1 MNVGW
6 VEALFLT
13 GPLWVVPLG
22 LGLHE
27 RLAEGRSKAICL
39 WARRLALVLA
49 LGVPLSYAR
58 APGRAAA
65 VYTLPWVALTALA
78 GAGGLVRVAEGRW
91 RRLEDLSVTAS
102 LLYLPVA
109 GMWLGASRFGG
120 RFMGFEEPIVLLT
133 AVHFTFAGF
142 AAPLMAGCLGRF
154 RQGRPTRL
162 YRFSAFGAVLGP
174 PAIALGFVFSPLF
187 KATAILLYTAALW
200 ALAVLQWHAAG
211 GMPRARARICLR
223 TSSAA
228 VLPGMLL
235 AAYYGLGEYLG
246 LRWIDIPQMARWHGP
261 INGLAFT
268 LAGIIGWRFA
278 FREKE
283 FSSA

>member
-1 MNVGW
+1 MTVGW
-6 VEALFLT
+6 IEALFLP

-27 RLAEGRSKAICL
+27 RLAEGSSQAIFL
-39 WARRLALVLA
+39 WARRLALLFA
-49 LGVPLSYAR
+49 LGVPLSYAT

-65 VYTLPWVALTALA
+65 VYALPWVALTALA

-91 RRLEDLSVTAS
+91 RGLEDLSLTAS

-109 GMWLGASRFGG
+109 GIWLAASRFGRG
-120 RFMGFEEPIVLLT
+120 FMGFEEPIVLLT
-133 AVHFTFAGF
+133 AVHFTFSGF

-154 RQGRPTRL
+154 RRGRPTGL
-162 YRFSAFGAVLGP
+162 YRVPAYGAVLGP
-174 PAIALGFVFSPLF
+174 PAIAFGFVFSPLF
-187 KATAILLYTAALW
+187 KVTAILLYTAALW
-200 ALAVLQWHAAG
+200 TFAGLQWRAAG
-211 GMPRARARICLR
+211 GMPRGRARIWLR
-223 TSSAA
+223 ISSAA

-278 FREKE
+278 LREKE
-283 FSSA
+283 LSSA

>member
-1 MNVGW
+1 MNMGW
-6 VEALFLT
+6 VETLFLF

-78 GAGGLVRVAEGRW
+78 GAGGLVRVGEGRW

-109 GMWLGASRFGG
+109 GMWLAASRFGG
-120 RFMGFEEPIVLLT
+120 RFMGFEEPIV
-133 AVHFTFAGF
+133 F
-142 AAPLMAGCLGRF
+142 
-154 RQGRPTRL
+154 
-162 YRFSAFGAVLGP
+162 
-174 PAIALGFVFSPLF
+174 
-187 KATAILLYTAALW
+187 
-200 ALAVLQWHAAG
+200 
-211 GMPRARARICLR
+211 
-223 TSSAA
+223 
-228 VLPGMLL
+228 
-235 AAYYGLGEYLG
+235 
-246 LRWIDIPQMARWHGP
+246 
-261 INGLAFT
+261 
-268 LAGIIGWRFA
+268 
-278 FREKE
+278 
-283 FSSA
+283 